1 MPKPTKP
8 TPTAVKRKVSDSE
21 LARAI
26 RSYYAL
32 LPANTDD
39 AWPGMTKT
47 YQVRHAGGRS
57 SYDAFWGAIRRV
69 SASNVTGAAPDRA
82 QATITYEFRDGR
94 RVEERTAFQLVKVGG
109 RLKINDSTVL
119 SSK

>member
-1 MPKPTKP
+1 MPKPTNP
-8 TPTAVKRKVSDSE
+8 TSTAVRRKVSESE
-21 LARAI
+21 LAGAI

-32 LPANTDD
+32 LPANTDE
-39 AWPGMTKT
+39 AWPGMTKS
-47 YQVRHAGGRS
+47 YQVRHAGGRN
-57 SYDAFWGAIRRV
+57 SYDAFWSAIRRV
-69 SASNVTGAAPDRA
+69 SASHVTGAAPDRA

-119 SSK
+119 TSK

>member
-1 MPKPTKP
+1 M
-8 TPTAVKRKVSDSE
+8 SNSQ
-21 LARAI
+21 LAGAI

-32 LPANTDD
+32 LPENTDE

-69 SASNVTGAAPDRA
+69 SASQVTGAAPDRA
-82 QATITYEFRDGR
+82 QATITYEFRGGR
-94 RVEERTAFQLVKVGG
+94 RVQERTAFQLVKVGDK
-109 RLKINDSTVL
+109 LKINESTVL